1 MAGSIVPLN
10 VALELA
16 STMLADIT
24 VTGERGGLRTPDQKR
39 RLVTVSDVVSAH
51 EIGLLPNQNVAE
63 AVQPVPGVYMEKND
77 ARRRPYRVYSW
88 RGAESEQRDAER
100 SADGIDGHRPRLRA
114 RPVAGLHGREQ
125 RSREGGDTE
134 HGCEYDFG
142 EPSTFAH

>member
-39 RLVTVSDVVSAH
+39 RLMTVSDVVSAH
-51 EIGLLPNQNVAE
+51 EIGLLPNENVAE

-77 ARRRPYRVYSW
+77 ARR
-88 RGAESEQRDAER
+88 ESEQRDAER

>member
-39 RLVTVSDVVSAH
+39 RLMTVSDVVSAH

-77 ARRRPYRVYSW
+77 ARRRPYRVYLNNVTLNGQPMASTATD
-88 RGAESEQRDAER
+88 RA
-100 SADGIDGHRPRLRA
+100 SALD
-114 RPVAGLHGREQ
+114 Q
-125 RSREGGDTE
+125 
-134 HGCEYDFG
+134 
-142 EPSTFAH
+142 